1 MSLFYAQSSVCK
13 DAEELTELRQS
24 AADFY
29 RLNHVPEHLERALN
43 ELFTRRPSDLHGYL
57 AEFFSALSSPP
68 RISRV
73 EGLEVLDSR
82 GQPSI
87 LAQVYCII
95 RNHEKLVSSA
105 SVASYFGP
113 KDSNSK
119 DRAEQVSNA
128 LQWIQDLNQQL
139 QDLSPEDQS
148 QVDHILSGLYL
159 SRLEELS
166 ESQPKPDDSTSTSLS
181 NMADTPAPSN
191 KKGKK
196 GSAVKPPPPPEPPE
210 LLLSG
215 GLSVGALSL
224 SVARGGA
231 QSRGVALYQ
240 HIAMLKS
247 TQPPPQMHIPSLL
260 ISVLSCGK
268 ASPGKLN
275 LFEEVLL
282 IPKPGL
288 RARQVMQTAQE
299 VQREMQRIVGSGS
312 KAGVS
317 VTFGALLSDCGAPC
331 LSAEKVEQP
340 LDLLSEACSNLEL
353 NLGAE
358 LFVGLSCATP
368 NLYDH
373 SKGKYEVSSG
383 LLKTPDEVVDLLQ
396 ALLLKYPSVVT
407 VIDPLRREDVE
418 QWKRLAASVS
428 ESCSLLSDITF
439 RVQAPPPPGVKGH
452 VLKHV
457 NHVTISDLIR
467 VSTEQEGSVVLGPAY
482 SEPSSD
488 PALPDL
494 AVGLGLDFLKLGGL
508 SGAERTTRFN
518 RLLAIEDELQ
528 REGCLVLK
536 DKLLPPIFPQR
547 PEQNPDPDQDTDQG
561 PEQDLD
567 QDQTPP
573 SEFS

>member
-57 AEFFSALSSPP
+57 AEFFSTLSSPP

-95 RNHEKLVSSA
+95 RNHEKVL
-105 SVASYFGP
+105 
-113 KDSNSK
+113 
-119 DRAEQVSNA
+119 
-128 LQWIQDLNQQL
+128 
-139 QDLSPEDQS
+139 
-148 QVDHILSGLYL
+148 
-159 SRLEELS
+159 
-166 ESQPKPDDSTSTSLS
+166 
-181 NMADTPAPSN
+181 
-191 KKGKK
+191 

-247 TQPPPQMHIPSLL
+247 TQ
-260 ISVLSCGK
+260 
-268 ASPGKLN
+268 
-275 LFEEVLL
+275 
-282 IPKPGL
+282 
-288 RARQVMQTAQE
+288 
-299 VQREMQRIVGSGS
+299 VGP
-312 KAGVS
+312 
-317 VTFGALLSDCGAPC
+317 TFGALLSDCGAPC

-467 VSTEQEGSVVLGPAY
+467 VSTEEGIWHTGSGSFVSFPFQ
-482 SEPSSD
+482 
-488 PALPDL
+488 

-528 REGCLVLK
+528 REGCLGES
-536 DKLLPPIFPQR
+536 DALPVCQM
-547 PEQNPDPDQDTDQG
+547 
-561 PEQDLD
+561 
-567 QDQTPP
+567 P
-573 SEFS
+573 SLCWNSV